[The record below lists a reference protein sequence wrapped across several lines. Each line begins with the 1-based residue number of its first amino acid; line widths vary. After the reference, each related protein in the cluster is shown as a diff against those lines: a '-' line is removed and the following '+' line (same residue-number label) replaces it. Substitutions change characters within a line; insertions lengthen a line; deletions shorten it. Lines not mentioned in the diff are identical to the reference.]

1 MIKQISS
8 LAATGVLA
16 ISLSACSGTPVGP
29 VASENLQANP
39 PSQASSQPVQA
50 PAPTTT
56 PFPTVELSNPHQSEA
71 VVPAETNDAITI
83 ELNGDSAS
91 STSEN
96 VAIDGS
102 IVTISAA
109 GSYSLS
115 GTLDNGQIV
124 VDSAAKEPVQ
134 LLLDGVSIHN
144 ESGAAIAI
152 MDAEEV
158 IVILSDG
165 SENHLS
171 DGANYVF
178 PSAAE
183 DEPNATLFSKA
194 DMSISGNGALTVKAN
209 YNDAISSKDGLI
221 ISGGN
226 FTIDSVDDGIRG
238 KDYLVIQEG
247 EFTISAQG
255 DGLKADNADDESKGY
270 IKIEGGNLNIA
281 SENDAVQA
289 ETDLIVEGG
298 SLNLVSGQGSGATL
312 ASDVSAKGL
321 KAARSISINGGSFV
335 IDSADDAIHTN
346 GNIVIN
352 AGDFALQSGDDAIH
366 ADLAADINDGT
377 IIVTRSY
384 EGLESTNI
392 TINGGSISI
401 KSSDDGINAAGSAAS
416 GGSRPGRPGNFYLTI
431 NGGHIVVDSE
441 GDSID
446 SNGYVNMSAGTLI
459 VNGPIMNMNAAL
471 DYDGSFTITGG
482 LVIAAGSSGM
492 AQTASEGSVQNAL
505 LINFDAVQEPGTLFH
520 ISDADG
526 NEIVT
531 FAPLKGYQSVA
542 FSSPNLET
550 GKSYTISLGG
560 EYQGGSQQDGLYSGG
575 NYQNGTVNTNF
586 TVESTITHL
595 GQPSRF
601 NFRR

>member
-1 MIKQISS
+1 MMKQISS
-8 LAATGVLA
+8 LAATSLLA
-16 ISLSACSGTPVGP
+16 ISLSACGSAPAEP
-29 VASENLQANP
+29 ISAENTQVNP
-39 PSQASSQPVQA
+39 PTQVSEQVAQA

-56 PFPTVELSNPHQSEA
+56 PPPTVELSNPHQSEA
-71 VVPAETNDAITI
+71 VAPAEASDAIAI

-91 STSEN
+91 SPSEG
-96 VAIDGS
+96 VSIDGS
-102 IVTISAA
+102 IVTITTA
-109 GSYSLS
+109 GKYSLS

-144 ESGAAIAI
+144 ESGAAIAV

-158 IVILSDG
+158 IVILADG
-165 SENHLS
+165 SENQLS

-178 PSAAE
+178 PSADE
-183 DEPNATLFSKA
+183 DEPNATLFSKT
-194 DMSISGNGALTVKAN
+194 DMTISGNGALTVNAN
-209 YNDAISSKDGLI
+209 YNDAIASKDGLI
-221 ISGGN
+221 ISGGD
-226 FTIDSVDDGIRG
+226 FTINSVDDGIRG
-238 KDYLVIQEG
+238 RDYLIIQDG
-247 EFTISAQG
+247 SFTISAQG
-255 DGLKADNADDESKGY
+255 DGLKSDNPDDESRGY

-281 SENDAVQA
+281 SDNDAVQA
-289 ETDLIVEGG
+289 ETDLIVEAG
-298 SLNLVSGQGSGATL
+298 SLNLVSGGGSGTTL

-335 IDSADDAIHTN
+335 IDSADDAIHSN
-346 GNIVIN
+346 GSLTIN
-352 AGDFALQSGDDAIH
+352 AGDFELQSGDDGLH
-366 ADLAADINDGT
+366 ADLAAEINNGT
-377 IIVTRSY
+377 IVVTRSY

-392 TINGGSISI
+392 TINGGSVSI
-401 KSSDDGINAAGSAAS
+401 KSSDDGINAAGGAGS
-416 GGSRPGRPGNFYLTI
+416 GGSRPGRPGNYYLTI

-505 LINFDAVQEPGTLFH
+505 LINFDAIQEPGTLFN

-526 NEIVT
+526 NQIVT

-542 FSSPNLET
+542 FSSPELKT
-550 GKSYTISLGG
+550 GGSYTISLGG

-575 NYQNGTVNTNF
+575 SYQNGSVNTSF
-586 TVESTITHL
+586 TVEGTITQL